1 MVSPLLLAL
10 RQATADRHHALEA
23 TPCMARLGADDLD
36 SAGLARALQVLLAGF
51 SAIEPAL
58 SAEDWYR
65 PQAPA
70 LAEDVAHLAPPL
82 RELDSAPLPLAD
94 GAARLGAAYVL
105 IGSRLGAK
113 TIARRL
119 DARFGE
125 GYAAGSAYYGRE
137 AVHAPAQWQ
146 ALQQRLA
153 EAPPGDHAAAT
164 AAAAAAFDRLIALSG
179 QASRA

>member
-10 RQATADRHHALEA
+10 RQATADRHQALEA
-23 TPCMARLGADDLD
+23 TPCMARLGADDLEP
-36 SAGLARALQVLLAGF
+36 GELARALQVLLAGF

-70 LAEDVAHLAPPL
+70 IAEDVARLAPPPRSL
-82 RELDSAPLPLAD
+82 QAAPLPMAD
-94 GAARLGAAYVL
+94 SAARLGAAYVL

-113 TIARRL
+113 SIARRL
-119 DARFGE
+119 DARFGA
-125 GYAAGSAYYGRE
+125 GFSAGSAYYGRE
-137 AVHAPAQWQ
+137 AEHAPTQWQ

-153 EAPPGDHAAAT
+153 AAPAADQAAAV
-164 AAAAAAFDRLIALSG
+164 AAASAAFDRLIDLSG
-179 QASRA
+179 QAGRA

>member
-23 TPCMARLGADDLD
+23 TPCMSRLGADDLEP
-36 SAGLARALQVLLAGF
+36 AELASALQVLLAGF
-51 SAIEPAL
+51 SAIEPELA
-58 SAEDWYR
+58 AEDWYR

-70 LAEDVAHLAPPL
+70 IAEDVARLAPPP
-82 RELDSAPLPLAD
+82 RPLAAEPLALAD

-119 DARFGE
+119 DARFGA
-125 GYAAGSAYYGRE
+125 GFSAGSAYYGRE
-137 AVHAPAQWQ
+137 AAHAPTQWQ
-146 ALQQRLA
+146 ALQLRLA
-153 EAPPGDHAAAT
+153 EAPAEHHAAAT